1 MGDFSPVTMS
11 SNAIEGV
18 LGLGREIAP
27 HLQFLDVSPVKS
39 LLYPLEQQALAIQDA
54 SGLPIDQ
61 VNFTLLFSKL
71 KDVTIPML
79 LISTSA
85 NELLTCTKLPT
96 QQKAPPEPFGDVL
109 PLHTVTPEL
118 FVLSSR
124 ETFLQRA
131 LVHLSELCF
140 TQVVSNFTQI
150 KGSLCEL
157 AGIFVYKKE

>member
-1 MGDFSPVTMS
+1 MGPFLRATREVMADAKTTPRKPVKQSGRMFARAVHLSYRRSHRAIQPHTS
-11 SNAIEGV
+11 LLQIEGCNDTNAADFY
-18 LGLGREIAP
+18 LGKRVAY
-27 HLQFLDVSPVKS
+27 VYK
-39 LLYPLEQQALAIQDA
+39 A
-54 SGLPIDQ
+54 SNP
-61 VNFTLLFSKL
+61 
-71 KDVTIPML
+71 
-79 LISTSA
+79 A
-85 NELLTCTKLPT
+85 
-96 QQKAPPEPFGDVL
+96 KAPPEPFGDVL

-157 AGIFVYKKE
+157 AGIFV

>member
-1 MGDFSPVTMS
+1 MGPFLRAT
-11 SNAIEGV
+11 
-18 LGLGREIAP
+18 REVMADAKTTP
-27 HLQFLDVSPVKS
+27 RKPVKED
-39 LLYPLEQQALAIQDA
+39 LTEQFNL
-54 SGLPIDQ
+54 
-61 VNFTLLFSKL
+61 TLLFSKL

-79 LISTSA
+79 LIFTSA

-131 LVHLSELCF
+131 LVPLSELCF

-157 AGIFVYKKE
+157 AGIFVLKKE

>member
-1 MGDFSPVTMS
+1 MGGRSWPTQKLPQENQLNNLAECLPELYISVT
-11 SNAIEGV
+11 ED
-18 LGLGREIAP
+18 LTE
-27 HLQFLDVSPVKS
+27 QFNL
-39 LLYPLEQQALAIQDA
+39 
-54 SGLPIDQ
+54 
-61 VNFTLLFSKL
+61 TLLFSKL

-79 LISTSA
+79 LIFTSA

-131 LVHLSELCF
+131 LVPSQSYALPKSYLILH
-140 TQVVSNFTQI
+140 
-150 KGSLCEL
+150 K
-157 AGIFVYKKE
+157 